1 MAVFEIGMKT
11 AQAIMSVWADSSL
24 STVAKLPMS
33 ILVATQGAMQLAALL
48 SKPLPA
54 YEKGTPKE
62 GHGGGLALVGE
73 KRRELVITPSGQM
86 FYTPNKPTIMDLP
99 RDSHVIPN
107 PDAMSEMAKIDAI
120 NGLKNINFGGGFD
133 VSGLR
138 FDIKDLK
145 RAILNK
151 PEVGYDFDKGLKYIK
166 RGGNKDYFV
175 NRL

>member
-1 MAVFEIGMKT
+1 MEKQTKT
-11 AQAIMSVWADSSL
+11 I
-24 STVAKLPMS
+24 KG
-33 ILVATQGAMQLAALL
+33 TQGATAR
-48 SKPLPA
+48 KKF
-54 YEKGTPKE
+54 YIYDVEVKEKGQKIREILVSVQTKK

-175 NRL
+175 NSL